1 MTVIA
6 IAGVGPRG
14 ILPRRCR
21 LERAL
26 VVRVSSTAARLTGFP
41 GDQLA
46 PTRSGSLSF
55 GGMWMALLSWH
66 VARPSP
72 RWHYTGPGLPPRKT
86 VLVGLPGLP

>member
-6 IAGVGPRG
+6 IAGAGSRG
-14 ILPRRCR
+14 MLPRRCW

-26 VVRVSSTAARLTGFP
+26 VVRVGITTAQLTGFP

-55 GGMWMALLSWH
+55 CGMWMAPLSGH
-66 VARPSP
+66 VARPGP
-72 RWHYTGPGLPPRKT
+72 RWHYMGPGLPQRKI
-86 VLVGLPGLP
+86 VLVGLLGLP